1 VLTYLDVTD
10 EHGDEYEPAGDGDD
24 VEHDLRPLRRARQVP
39 KGTVQHKQ
47 QQMITSEAH
56 QSASN
61 QIDLPPNYEARLVT

>member
-1 VLTYLDVTD
+1 VVTYLDVTD
-10 EHGDEYEPAGDGDD
+10 EHRDEYEPASDGDD

-39 KGTVQHKQ
+39 KSTDDQQQ

-61 QIDLPPNYEARLVT
+61 QPNYEARLVT